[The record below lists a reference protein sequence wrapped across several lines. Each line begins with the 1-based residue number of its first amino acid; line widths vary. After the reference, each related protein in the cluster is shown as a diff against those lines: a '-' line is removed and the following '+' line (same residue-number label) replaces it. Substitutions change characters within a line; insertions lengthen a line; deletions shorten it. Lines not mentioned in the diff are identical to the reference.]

1 MQTNIFMIRHAESPF
16 IFGKERIRPLSEKG
30 VKDAKKLNEIIQDI
44 KFDSILSSPYKRAL
58 QTVEYATNSSN
69 IKICEGLKERPIK
82 GNYKLPKEEVEQA
95 IKRSFIDIDFCLEG
109 GETVREAQFRSLP
122 IIFNILQDLE
132 LKNVAIGTHGNIMTS
147 IMNYFEKDK
156 YNYNFWKSTTKPD
169 IYKLTFKGFSMLSS
183 ERIYKD

>member
-16 IFGKERIRPLSEKG
+16 IFGKERIRPLSKKG

-69 IKICEGLKERPIK
+69 IKICEDLKERPIK
-82 GNYKLPKEEVEQA
+82 GNYKLPKEEIEQA

-169 IYKLTFKGFSMLSS
+169 IYKLTFEGFSMESV
-183 ERIYKD
+183 ERIYKE